1 MAISR
6 MQQPRQLYGLGS
18 LVKSIG
24 KGVKKLVKSP
34 VGKLAIL
41 GLGGAGLMGRG
52 PLAGILGGAFGGKT
66 LPPSMGFKSTGFLG
80 GLIGK
85 VPGGGY
91 TVGAIG
97 SILAASGMS
106 PEEIEETKQNPDAVK
121 VYLKDYYKKLNPN
134 AKDDEVEQFVT
145 VNMSEYATGGRVGLS
160 DGTPMK
166 MASMDDDY
174 EQEFMKIV
182 GEFMEKGF
190 SQQEAI
196 EAAKDKL
203 ERKSIA
209 IGGRVGLAQ
218 GDIARAAGI
227 MGNLPVRQN
236 KAGVTELDLRE
247 TGGFIPPVGIKEK
260 ADDVPAMLSNNEFVF
275 TADAVRA
282 AGGGSVNKGAQILYD
297 KMKQL
302 ESKVG

>member
-80 GLIGK
+80 NLLGK